1 MGTHWR
7 CSVQQPFIDWLIL
20 ERGQNIA
27 VKEKHGLVTPYTS
40 HMHPNRGREPAACI
54 CALTENWIHQPLGIW
69 DDAPANWAT
78 LAKAVQQP
86 FKTWDLVFKKEIA
99 FQLDLKGYGRF
110 WSSWDKRGSFPAA
123 ENNEYIREDE
133 EEWDTSAEQQYSI
146 LARTIKDS

>member
-7 CSVQQPFIDWLIL
+7 CSAQQPFIDWLIDFR
-20 ERGQNIA
+20 ERTKYCCERETWIG
-27 VKEKHGLVTPYTS
+27 YSS
-40 HMHPNRGREPAACI
+40 HFSHAPMEPAACI

-86 FKTWDLVFKKEIA
+86 FKTWNLVFKKEIA

-110 WSSWDKRGSFPAA
+110 WSSWDKRESFPAA
-123 ENNEYIREDE
+123 ENNEYISEDE
-133 EEWDTSAEQQYSI
+133 EEWNTSAEQQYSI